1 MTFIERLDEL
11 IELRNTSRQAVAEY
25 AGLAKS
31 TISEWSRTGALPR
44 ADIAIKMAEYL
55 KTSVEYLII
64 GKETDNTPVIK
75 ELKKQLDMFQKNIDK
90 LV

>member
-1 MTFIERLDEL
+1 
-11 IELRNTSRQAVAEY
+11 
-25 AGLAKS
+25 
-31 TISEWSRTGALPR
+31 
-44 ADIAIKMAEYL
+44 MAEYL